1 MEGRQSR
8 LGIGQRIGLVIL
20 LCALVPLI
28 VFCTWLLYSWKQ
40 QLIQQ
45 QYVDMN
51 EDLMRTRD
59 QAERLAE
66 SCVLT
71 AQTFESN
78 TRLREHLTVLA
89 KGERPSL
96 TVLYD
101 FYNNDVSGLE
111 KIVAANA
118 DLYQVRVYSVCPEID
133 EMFPILFGG
142 ERLSAIGWQGEAPSR
157 AVWLLDYTD
166 TMFGVNTPHR
176 AALLQPLTGQN
187 GATVATLEVAVSLQD
202 LLPQLVDDTIPA
214 CLRMRE
220 GAIFGQV
227 ALAGIAG
234 DFPQR
239 EDRTPVVAQ
248 TTWEGDPVL
257 LGSVYLPTLD
267 AQYVQCRDLTETYG
281 QVYRLQAMLT
291 ALMIVVGIVLGIF
304 FRRLVRRMLGQ
315 LYLVLAGVRQFSQ
328 GEMEVTIPVNTRD
341 EIGVFAHQ
349 INDLL
354 VSTRQLVEKQIQNE
368 VLVKNTEIKALQN
381 QINAHFLYNV
391 LESIK
396 MMAEIDEKY
405 EIADAVTNLAR
416 LLRYT
421 MKWNRRTVALQEELD
436 YIRNYIALVNLRYDG
451 CVTVDYRVPA
461 DLQMQAVPKLSLQ
474 PLVENAVF
482 HGGDKNSDRTI
493 DLRAEHAN
501 GLVKISVHNTGEP
514 MDADTLARVRRGIA
528 GQQDLPSASG
538 NGIGLRNVQER
549 ILMTFGEGY
558 GVTVESGPETGT
570 TVTVT
575 LPEERVDREKSK

>member
-8 LGIGQRIGLVIL
+8 LGIGRRIALVIL
-20 LCALVPLI
+20 LCALVPL
-28 VFCTWLLYSWKQ
+28 VAFSSWMLHSWEE
-40 QLIQQ
+40 QLIRQ
-45 QYVDMN
+45 QYLDVN
-51 EDLMRTRD
+51 EDLARTRD

-71 AQTFESN
+71 AQAFESN
-78 TRLREHLTVLA
+78 ARLREHLTVLA
-89 KGERPSL
+89 RGEQPSL

-101 FYNNDVSGLE
+101 FYDNDISSLE

-118 DLYQVRVYSVCPEID
+118 DLYQVRIYSVCPEID

-142 ERLSAIGWQGEAPSR
+142 ARLSAIGWQGEGPSR

-166 TMFGVNTPHR
+166 TMFGANTPHR

-187 GATVATLEVAVSLQD
+187 GTVVATLEVAVSLQD
-202 LLPQLVDDTIPA
+202 LLPPLVDDAIPA

-220 GAIFGQV
+220 GAIFGQIS
-227 ALAGIAG
+227 LAQAAG
-234 DFPQR
+234 DFPQG
-239 EDRTPVVAQ
+239 EESAPTVVQ
-248 TTWEGDPVL
+248 TTWQDKPVL
-257 LGSVYLPTLD
+257 VGSVYLPELD

-281 QVYRLQAMLT
+281 QVRRLQVMLT
-291 ALMIVVGIVLGIF
+291 VLMVLVAIALGIF

-315 LYLVLAGVRQFSQ
+315 LYLVVAGVRRFSQ
-328 GEMEVTIPVNTRD
+328 GEMEITIPVRTRD
-341 EIGVFAHQ
+341 EIGVFAGQ

-405 EIADAVTNLAR
+405 EIADAVTNLAH

-451 CVTVDYRVPA
+451 TVTLDCRVPA

-474 PLVENAVF
+474 PLVENAVL

-493 DLRAEHAN
+493 DLWATCEGGRVEVH
-501 GLVKISVHNTGEP
+501 VHNGGDP

-528 GQQDLPSASG
+528 GEQELPSASG

-558 GVTVESGPETGT
+558 GVTVESGAQTGT

-575 LPEERVDREKSK
+575 LPEERFDREKSK

>member
-8 LGIGQRIGLVIL
+8 LGIGRRIGLVIL

-28 VFCTWLLYSWKQ
+28 IFCTWLLHSWKQ
-40 QLIQQ
+40 QLIRQ
-45 QYVDMN
+45 QYTYLN
-51 EDLMRTRD
+51 EELTRTQD

-78 TRLREHLTVLA
+78 TRLREHLTALA
-89 KGERPSL
+89 KGEQPSL

-142 ERLSAIGWQGEAPSR
+142 ERLSAIGWQGNPPSR

-176 AALLQPLTGQN
+176 AALLQPLTGRD
-187 GATVATLEVAVSLQD
+187 GTVVATLEVAVSLQD
-202 LLPQLVDDTIPA
+202 LLPPLVDDAIPA

-220 GAIFGQV
+220 GAILGEV
-227 ALAGIAG
+227 SLAGVAG

-239 EDRTPVVAQ
+239 EERAPAVVQ
-248 TTWEGDPVL
+248 TTWQGKPVL
-257 LGSVYLPTLD
+257 VGSVYLPELD
-267 AQYVQCRDLTETYG
+267 AQYVRCLDLTETYG
-281 QVYRLQAMLT
+281 QVHRLQAMLT
-291 ALMIVVGIVLGIF
+291 VLMVLVAIALGIF

-328 GEMEVTIPVNTRD
+328 GEMEVTIPVQTRD
-341 EIGVFAHQ
+341 EIGVFAGQ

-405 EIADAVTNLAR
+405 EIADAVTNLAH

-421 MKWNRRTVALQEELD
+421 MKWNRRTVALQEELN
-436 YIRNYIALVNLRYDG
+436 YIHNYIALVNLRYDG
-451 CVTVDYRVPA
+451 YVTVDCRVPA

-474 PLVENAVF
+474 PLVENAVL

-493 DLRAEHAN
+493 DLWAECTD
-501 GLVKISVHNTGEP
+501 GLVQVHVHNGGAP
-514 MDADTLARVRRGIA
+514 MDADTLDRIRRGIA
-528 GQQDLPSASG
+528 GEQELPSASG

-558 GVTVESGPETGT
+558 GVTVESGAQTGT